1 MEGLK
6 LNTLLELWGMVP
18 FKNELGE
25 NDTREGKIKDIWCE
39 VIPIGGSVSTISN
52 TEIEYSSVTHKIRC
66 RKLSIK
72 EPSKDM
78 SFKDKEGNKYEV
90 QYFQRDFKKNKFI
103 EFMTKIIY
111 E

>member
-1 MEGLK
+1 MGTKEY
-6 LNTLLELWGMVP
+6 NTPLELWGMVYK
-18 FKNELGE
+18 KNELDE
-25 NDTREGKIKDIWCE
+25 TTREPGKIKDVWCK
-39 VIPIGGSVSTISN
+39 VIPTSGNVSTIPN

-78 SFKDKEGNKYEV
+78 SFKDKEGNGYEV
-90 QYFQRDFKKNKFI
+90 QYFQRDFKNNEFI
-103 EFMTKIIY
+103 EFLTKIIY